1 MLAHELYGNGSEGV
15 ILMHDFFGCKDT
27 WTFAK
32 NFLTL
37 SISLMRSV
45 KFAATANR
53 DIYSENIHL
62 KKPPVMLSS

>member
-1 MLAHELYGNGSEGV
+1 MIFLG
-15 ILMHDFFGCKDT
+15 
-27 WTFAK
+27 AK
-32 NFLTL
+32 IPGRSLEIFLTL
-37 SISLMRSV
+37 SISLMRSE